1 MDSFDEQGK
10 PDKKECS
17 YIAFTTFSF
26 LLRGYDFMVL
36 KIFLV
41 NTALC
46 FALK

>member
-10 PDKKECS
+10 PDEKECS
-17 YIAFTTFSF
+17 SIAFTTFSI
-26 LLRGYDFMVL
+26 LSRGFDFMVS